1 MALATKSLQKISS
14 RYNGSLEEKKVDG
27 DRNLIE
33 MIYTMLQLVPD
44 SMSKAMWKLELQ
56 QKIDQIK
63 YSGDQVAP
71 SDSVPVAPHLRQ
83 VLQTFP
89 NNYFEFISPMS
100 VLSPTESCFINTPIL
115 FFWVL
120 REKQG
125 RDRIFLFILKK
136 FGEIKEQ
143 LKQCNSLSFSDSS
156 FFNSAQV

>member
-1 MALATKSLQKISS
+1 MAAATKSLQKISS

-71 SDSVPVAPHLRQ
+71 SDSVPVAPYLHQ

-89 NNYFEFISPMS
+89 SNYFEFISPLS
-100 VLSPTESCFINTPIL
+100 VLSPTESCFINTTIL
-115 FFWVL
+115 FF
-120 REKQG
+120 
-125 RDRIFLFILKK
+125 F
-136 FGEIKEQ
+136 
-143 LKQCNSLSFSDSS
+143 FSS
-156 FFNSAQV
+156 